1 MESLTVMMIMTM
13 LTMRMRMTMRASLV
27 SFELHLSSR
36 VVVEVPQLLLLG
48 FPWSRSLA
56 PGVLKIGINMIF
68 PINHIA
74 DW

>member
-13 LTMRMRMTMRASLV
+13 LTMATMRMTMRATRASLV

-56 PGVLKIGINMIF
+56 PRYLKIVINMIF
-68 PINHIA
+68 PLKS
-74 DW
+74 

>member
-13 LTMRMRMTMRASLV
+13 LTMTTMRMMMTMRASLV

-56 PGVLKIGINMIF
+56 PGHLKIVINKIF
-68 PINHIA
+68 PSKS
-74 DW
+74 

>member
-27 SFELHLSSR
+27 SFELHLSSM

-68 PINHIA
+68 PFKS
-74 DW
+74 

>member
-13 LTMRMRMTMRASLV
+13 LTMRMTMTMRASLV
-27 SFELHLSSR
+27 SFELHLSSM

-56 PGVLKIGINMIF
+56 PGGLKIGINMIF
-68 PINHIA
+68 PFKS
-74 DW
+74 

>member
-13 LTMRMRMTMRASLV
+13 LRMTTMRMRMTMRASLV
-27 SFELHLSSR
+27 SFELHLSST

-56 PGVLKIGINMIF
+56 PGGLKIGINMIF
-68 PINHIA
+68 PFKS
-74 DW
+74 

>member
-13 LTMRMRMTMRASLV
+13 LTMTTMRMMMTMRASLV

-56 PGVLKIGINMIF
+56 PGHLKIGINMIF
-68 PINHIA
+68 PFKS
-74 DW
+74 

>member
-27 SFELHLSSR
+27 SFELHLSST

-56 PGVLKIGINMIF
+56 PGDLKIGINMIF
-68 PINHIA
+68 PFKS
-74 DW
+74 

>member
-68 PINHIA
+68 PFKS
-74 DW
+74 